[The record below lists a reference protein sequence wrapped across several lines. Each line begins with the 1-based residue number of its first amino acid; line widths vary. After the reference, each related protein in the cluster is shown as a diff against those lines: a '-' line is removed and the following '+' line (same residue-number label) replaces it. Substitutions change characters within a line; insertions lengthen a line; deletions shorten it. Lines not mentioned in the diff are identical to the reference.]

1 MGGFHEGMLP
11 LQPFLL
17 PLSVACDC
25 FFIHLRERKLRFHEI
40 FNTIYFFFC
49 IFSLD
54 AKPTVPFIQENTKL
68 LILDVVL
75 YEGVCCSCE
84 KC

>member
-1 MGGFHEGMLP
+1 MKSLT
-11 LQPFLL
+11 L
-17 PLSVACDC
+17 
-25 FFIHLRERKLRFHEI
+25 FI
-40 FNTIYFFFC
+40 YFC

-54 AKPTVPFIQENTKL
+54 AKPTVPFIQENTKV